1 MKMPNRVAAAMS
13 LIAFSLCLVMGTLA
27 GNAFSTVVLRAMGAM
42 LATLVVG
49 LVLGAMGQKMI
60 QENVNSPEKNLEN
73 SESNSTPRDR

>member
-1 MKMPNRVAAAMS
+1 MPNRVAAAMS

-60 QENVNSPEKNLEN
+60 QENVNSSEKNLEN

>member
-1 MKMPNRVAAAMS
+1 MPNRVAAAMS